1 MQLEIITET
10 MKITAENRKYIY
22 IGAAVVAALVLAL
35 VVFSIYTQTEM
46 AQVKKQNEMLQLA
59 NEQLSLAGEYD
70 QLSTEFQNYETQTKF
85 LSNDSL
91 IIKYGEAKDKVE
103 KLLTELKTQ
112 KITSEKRIK
121 ELKNEIATLKNIL
134 RHYVEQIDTLNKEN
148 AGLRA
153 ENKEIKD
160 QNKRLSSKV
169 SEVSKANE
177 ELSERMTLA
186 EKLNVTGLSLTSI
199 KSSGKVEKKLKKAK
213 QLLVQFTLP
222 QNNST
227 PVGEKTIYMRIT
239 NPEGSLLGGNG
250 SFEFEGS
257 KLPYTELKTIE
268 YTGEEIAGIKI
279 YWNINTTLTAGD
291 YRVELFAD
299 SFRIASRTF
308 TLGK

>member
-1 MQLEIITET
+1 M
-10 MKITAENRKYIY
+10 
-22 IGAAVVAALVLAL
+22 
-35 VVFSIYTQTEM
+35 
-46 AQVKKQNEMLQLA
+46 
-59 NEQLSLAGEYD
+59 
-70 QLSTEFQNYETQTKF
+70 
-85 LSNDSL
+85 
-91 IIKYGEAKDKVE
+91 
-103 KLLTELKTQ
+103 
-112 KITSEKRIK
+112 
-121 ELKNEIATLKNIL
+121 
-134 RHYVEQIDTLNKEN
+134 
-148 AGLRA
+148 
-153 ENKEIKD
+153 
-160 QNKRLSSKV
+160 
-169 SEVSKANE
+169 
-177 ELSERMTLA
+177 
-186 EKLNVTGLSLTSI
+186 
-199 KSSGKVEKKLKKAK
+199 EKKLKKAK

-299 SFRIASRTF
+299 NFRIASRTF